1 MRSINNLSLAA
12 LILITSL
19 SLSSQVKEEVVA
31 KVNGEAVYLSEVE
44 KMKESITQQYYDY
57 SLKQPSQQ
65 ELTKMAMDR
74 IIEEKILKQQA
85 EKEKIKV
92 FDWEVKNEI
101 DNLKKRIALSQG
113 IDNPSSN
120 QVETIF
126 TEKLKAQNTTIDELK
141 ENLKKKILIEKLV
154 DQKIK
159 PLIKKPTEEEIKKFF
174 NDIMSVAKKS
184 QNMNFSSEEEKE
196 FYTNIAERINEIFGE
211 RVRYRQIVIKPFSYS
226 ESDRKKAEERAL
238 LIRQKIVDGEDFEEI
253 AANESA
259 DTFSAKNGGDMGYVF
274 RGNLPPSLE
283 SVVFSL
289 NVGEVS
295 KPVWTDFG
303 CHIIQ
308 VTEKKIAEKP
318 KFEKVRQDLE
328 NILLQKKLSQELDKY
343 IRELKKS
350 ASIEIFK
357 K

>member
-1 MRSINNLSLAA
+1 MRNTNSLSLAA
-12 LILITSL
+12 LIVIISL
-19 SLSSQVKEEVVA
+19 HLSSQVKEEVVA
-31 KVNGEAVYLSEVE
+31 KVNGEAIYLSEVN
-44 KMKESITQQYYDY
+44 KMKKEITQQYYDY

-65 ELTKMAMDR
+65 QLTKMAIDR

-92 FDWEVKNEI
+92 FDWEVKNEL
-101 DNLKKRIALSQG
+101 DNLKKHIALSQG
-113 IDNPSSN
+113 IDDPSSTK
-120 QVETIF
+120 VESIF
-126 TEKLKAQNTTIDELK
+126 TEKLKAQNITIDELK
-141 ENLKKKILIEKLV
+141 ENLRKKILIEKLV

-159 PLIKKPTEEEIKKFF
+159 PLIKKPTEEEVRKFF
-174 NDIMSVAKKS
+174 NDIISVSKKS
-184 QNMNFSSEEEKE
+184 QDMNFSSEEEKE
-196 FYTNIAERINEIFGE
+196 FYTNIAERMNEIFGE
-211 RVRYRQIVIKPFSYS
+211 RVRYRQIVIRPLSYT
-226 ESDRKKAEERAL
+226 DQDKKKAEEKAL
-238 LIRQKIVDGEDFEEI
+238 LIRQRILNGEDFEEI

-274 RGNLPPSLE
+274 KGNLPPSLE

-318 KFEKVRQDLE
+318 KFEKVRQELE
-328 NILLQKKLSQELDKY
+328 NILLQKKFSQEVDKY
-343 IRELKKS
+343 IKELKKS
-350 ASIEIFK
+350 ASIEIFQK
-357 K
+357 